1 MECYM
6 KIQHEISGAS
16 QFKRA
21 GQTEKQSDCLQEQDP
36 AVGRR
41 GGVPDTVGSAFQ

>member
-1 MECYM
+1 M
-6 KIQHEISGAS
+6 KIQHESGAS
-16 QFKRA
+16 QFKRT

-41 GGVPDTVGSAFQ
+41 GGIVVHVPDTVGFAFR